1 MNRTKSIE
9 VNLKTKTWAPYPFWK
24 WISLFLAPYGLGHA
38 VLIFLVGSALGFS
51 VRSLL
56 LPYLLLLGC
65 GCVGGAAIYWARQS
79 YGEPKSG
86 ARRFASAIFF
96 FLNLYLTALTFSAL
110 NLHLLSREAA
120 IYDYGP
126 YILPVAVISS
136 IAVYFTAR
144 RSLEAVEKSASGV
157 GS

>member
-1 MNRTKSIE
+1 MTRTKSIE
-9 VNLKTKTWAPYPFWK
+9 LNLRTKTWTPFPFWK
-24 WISLFLAPYGLGHA
+24 WIALFLAPYGIGHA
-38 VLIFLVGSALGFS
+38 VLVFLVGSTLGFS
-51 VRSLL
+51 IRSLL

-65 GCVGGAAIYWARQS
+65 GCVVGATIYWARQS

-86 ARRFASAIFF
+86 ARRFALAIFF
-96 FLNLYLTALTFSAL
+96 FLDLYLTALTFSAL

-126 YILPVAVISS
+126 YILPVAALASIS
-136 IAVYFTAR
+136 VYFTAR
-144 RSLEAVEKSASGV
+144 RSLEAIEKSAGAV

>member
-1 MNRTKSIE
+1 MARTKSIE
-9 VNLKTKTWAPYPFWK
+9 VNLKTKAWAPYPFWK
-24 WISLFLAPYGLGHA
+24 WISLFLAPYGIGHA
-38 VLIFLVGSALGFS
+38 VLVFLVGSALGFAAG
-51 VRSLL
+51 SLL

-65 GCVGGAAIYWARQS
+65 GCVAGASIYWARQS

-86 ARRFASAIFF
+86 ARRFALAIFF
-96 FLNLYLTALTFSAL
+96 FLGLYLTTLTFSAL

-126 YILPVAVISS
+126 YILPVATLSS

-144 RSLEAVEKSASGV
+144 RSLEAVEKSGSGI
-157 GS
+157 GA